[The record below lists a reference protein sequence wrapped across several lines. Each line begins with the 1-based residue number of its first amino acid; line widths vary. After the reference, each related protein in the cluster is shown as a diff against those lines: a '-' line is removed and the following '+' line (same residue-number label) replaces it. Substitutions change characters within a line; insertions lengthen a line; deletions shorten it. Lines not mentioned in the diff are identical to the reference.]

1 MQWFFLSP
9 FCLQSMSGQ
18 LLSSTLTVL
27 AIEDPLR
34 IHLFPH
40 RVNDVCS
47 KETWLGGEG
56 LGCICPT
63 LTL

>member
-1 MQWFFLSP
+1 
-9 FCLQSMSGQ
+9 MSGQ

-27 AIEDPLR
+27 AIEGPLR
-34 IHLFPH
+34 IHLFPR